1 MGKIKE
7 FFAKNK
13 CDVACL
19 GGLLLFFVVGVCL
32 VWYVSGNFF
41 YDCGREAI
49 LPKWI
54 LEGKVLYKDIFGMYT
69 PLSYQLNA
77 LFYLTFGQGGGSLDL
92 LRAIGA
98 GISLFVILGC
108 YSISRLFVKPF
119 YSMAIC
125 ILILATCVFGS
136 LTCINFIFPYAYAFP
151 YALLGFVWF
160 AYFTLL
166 FLKFRNEKYLKFA
179 ALCMGFSIANK
190 AEFGLNIIPFLGLFI
205 YKKVS
210 VRTWISSIACM
221 ILPSVLSW
229 DALALQGFTWA
240 DFKGYLHFIDRFFNT
255 EEQRV
260 FTEFISSKW
269 DLDKVWKLS
278 ATFIGTVLYMGIGTL
293 WAKCLSKKKTIFVAL
308 LTSPIVLFA
317 TMILFK
323 KAVLNHINIFSWL
336 PVACIVML
344 IFNLFQVK
352 TKKRLMIDILLIF
365 SVLTSARLNFSFMGK
380 GGYEIFLELFPLL
393 TCLIWL
399 LSSKLLR
406 SERVKSA
413 LSVFFIVYSIL
424 FLLWSEMA
432 VFGDFYTIKSQVGK
446 FRTSVS
452 LGNPAQ
458 KTIDWINSNTKPT
471 DEIVVLPEGV
481 MINFMTGRPSNP
493 KFYHLIPNHISA
505 LGENKVVEGLAEH
518 KPDYFIINNVSYLS
532 YGKRYI
538 CKDFGFGIC
547 NFVNENYDF
556 VTRFESDTSVHFFM
570 DIYKKKSK

>member
-7 FFAKNK
+7 FFVKNK

-54 LEGKVLYKDIFGMYT
+54 LEGKVLYKDVFGMYT

-77 LFYLTFGQGGGSLDL
+77 LFYLIFGQGGGSLDL

-136 LTCINFIFPYAYAFP
+136 LTCVNFIFPYAYAFP

-210 VRTWISSIACM
+210 VKTWISSVVCM
-221 ILPSVLSW
+221 LLPSVLSW
-229 DALALQGFTWA
+229 GALGLQGFTWV
-240 DFKGYLHFIDRFFNT
+240 DFKEYLLFINRFFNT
-255 EEQRV
+255 KEQRV
-260 FTEFISSKW
+260 FTEFISPKW

-293 WAKCLSKKKTIFVAL
+293 FVKGLSKKKTILVAL

-323 KAVLNHINIFSWL
+323 KVVLNHINIFSWL

-352 TKKRLMIDILLIF
+352 TKKRWMINLLLIF

-406 SERVKSA
+406 SEWVKSA
-413 LSVFFIVYSIL
+413 LSVFFIVYSVL

-458 KTIDWINSNTKPT
+458 KTIDWIISNTKPT

-493 KFYHLIPNHISA
+493 KYYHLIPNHISA

-532 YGKRYI
+532 YGKNNV
-538 CKDFGFGIC
+538 CKDFGFEIC

-556 VTRFESDTSVHFFM
+556 VKRFGSDTKVYFFM
-570 DIYKKKSK
+570 DIYKKKSE